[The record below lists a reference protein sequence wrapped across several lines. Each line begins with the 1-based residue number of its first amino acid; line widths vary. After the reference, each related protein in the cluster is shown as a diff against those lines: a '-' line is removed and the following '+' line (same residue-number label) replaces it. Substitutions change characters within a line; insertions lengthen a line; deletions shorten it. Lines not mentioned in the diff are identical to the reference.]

1 MTQGFAMM
9 HAVRAAC
16 RAGQITEDVAQHL
29 VLVLAE
35 RINCVLGSLALPL
48 AAPTTASTRSHA
60 PCTPSVLARVQ
71 KILGMQPV
79 VTEQAQDVSCSQAP
93 SGPHFP
99 RMPFGPHIFEQA
111 ASSTTAAPPVQKPDS
126 TVADCDVQARV
137 PLAAQ
142 ASTGNVAPPRSPSHQ
157 DQPAQSNR
165 KLVCCLACEGKRL
178 AKRNPDIIM
187 GVSEAQLAQGIETT
201 RACPDFDFLSIYV
214 SVFC

>member
-71 KILGMQPV
+71 EILGMQPV
-79 VTEQAQDVSCSQAP
+79 VTEQAQDESCSQVP

-99 RMPFGPHIFEQA
+99 CAPPGPHIFGQA
-111 ASSTTAAPPVQKPDS
+111 ASSTTAAPPVQQPDS
-126 TVADCDVQARV
+126 TVADADVQAQAPV
-137 PLAAQ
+137 AAQ
-142 ASTGNVAPPRSPSHQ
+142 ASTGNVAPLRSQ
-157 DQPAQSNR
+157 QQPAQSNR
-165 KLVCCLACEGKRL
+165 KLVCCVACEGKRL

-187 GVSEAQLAQGIETT
+187 GVSEAELAQGIETAC
-201 RACPDFDFLSIYV
+201 ACPDFDFLSIDL
-214 SVFC
+214 SVCW